1 MPTINISDQVIDFP
15 SDGDSPDWAPAI
27 IQFAQAVEL
36 ALANVVNPFDVAPQT
51 FSLDSYNSASNVN
64 IPALSF
70 PTNSVRAVFIRYSV
84 IRTTNSSN
92 VSEAGDMVALY
103 NSANST
109 GFKWSIS
116 QVRDIGPG
124 AQITFNMTD
133 GGQIQFTTTSISGT
147 SHSGKIAFDARAL
160 AQ

>member
-1 MPTINISDQVIDFP
+1 MPSITINSQIIDFP
-15 SDGDSPDWAPAI
+15 DDGASPDWAPAI

-51 FSLDSYNSASNVN
+51 FFLDSYNSASNVN

-70 PTNSVRAVFIRYSV
+70 STNSVRAVFIRYSI

-92 VSEAGDMVALY
+92 VSEAGDIVALY
-103 NSANST
+103 NPANST
-109 GFKWSIS
+109 GMKWSLS
-116 QVRDIGPG
+116 QVKDIGPG
-124 AQITFNMTD
+124 AQLDFNMTD

-147 SHSGKIAFDARAL
+147 GHSGKVAFDARAL